1 MLRAEELWL
10 WWMPGAVP
18 LTALRIS
25 APRHTALE
33 TLESWRERDHDD
45 LALALILVAWVGER
59 GLRPYWLR

>member
-10 WWMPGAVP
+10 WWMLGAVP

-33 TLESWRERDHDD
+33 TLESWRELDHDALV
-45 LALALILVAWVGER
+45 LAVVLVACVGER
-59 GLRPYWLR
+59 GLPQYWLR